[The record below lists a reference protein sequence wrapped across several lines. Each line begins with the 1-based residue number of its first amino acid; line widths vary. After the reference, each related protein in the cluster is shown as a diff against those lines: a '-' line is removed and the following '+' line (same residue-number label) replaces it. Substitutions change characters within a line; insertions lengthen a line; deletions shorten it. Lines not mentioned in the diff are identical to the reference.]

1 MPKRGK
7 KDKKEKKGKK
17 DKGKK
22 GAPPSFF
29 PRALPF
35 LPRARLVDSLER
47 G

>member
-29 PRALPF
+29 PRALPSAAD
-35 LPRARLVDSLER
+35 RVER